1 MSPSPKRS
9 PSREDRVAAGVE
21 ELSRFLVDLV
31 RQGLAGASSAGYRS
45 FDEMASRMVDAQAP
59 GLARRVRDLGSLC
72 HDPSRPGDLLLDRIG
87 RLHLLLEAYRRIDRL
102 PPDLA
107 ADVRTL
113 VGFTTRRES
122 VLALPCVQDTWWTL
136 GRRLEVQDDLS
147 TSRAWLWGE
156 KSGRFA
162 LILSF
167 SAAGRPF
174 DIGPA
179 PGSVLESKAHFYPSA
194 VPLRAV
200 LDAQGPVRKDHGTKP
215 AVHLPLDRAWDQ
227 MLDCHAR
234 LPWLDRFPMA
244 LQSVVPARDGDR
256 WVLHQAGLTLPMA
269 PFGQDGW
276 DLLAVSGGHPVDVFG
291 EWTGASL
298 VPLACSAGDAH
309 YTLGRNPVFRE
320 VEG

>member
-1 MSPSPKRS
+1 MPPSSKRS

-21 ELSRFLVDLV
+21 ELSRFLVDLL
-31 RQGLAGASSAGYRS
+31 RQGFASVSSAGYRS

-72 HDPSRPGDLLLDRIG
+72 HDASNPGDLLLDRLG

-107 ADVRTL
+107 ADVRSL
-113 VGFTTRRES
+113 VGFTTRREA

-156 KSGRFA
+156 RSGRFA

-167 SAAGRPF
+167 SAGGRPF
-174 DIGPA
+174 DVGPA
-179 PGSVLESKAHFYPSA
+179 PGTVLEGRVHFYPSA
-194 VPLRAV
+194 VPLRAI
-200 LDAQGPVRKDHGTKP
+200 LDPQGPPRKAHGTKP
-215 AVHLPLDRAWDQ
+215 AVHLPLEQAWDQ

-244 LQSVVPARDGDR
+244 LQSVVPARDGER
-256 WVLHQAGLTLPMA
+256 WVLRHEALALPLA

-276 DLLAVSGGHPVDVFG
+276 DLIAVSGGHPVDVFG

-298 VPLACSAGDAH
+298 APLACFASNAH
-309 YTLGRNPVFRE
+309 YTLGRNPMFRE